1 MNAPKNI
8 LIVRTDR
15 IGDVVLALPMAYSIH
30 QKFPDARISFLVRKY
45 TLPLV
50 SQNIYTTNILVL
62 QEKNGRLLFWQNLK
76 QIKNKF
82 DTVIVSYPTFKLALL
97 LFLAGIKIRI
107 GTGYR
112 WYSFLFNKKVY
123 EHRKYGTKHELE
135 HNLELLK
142 LMGVEKPA
150 DINFGIAIKTEAHFF
165 IKDLLINLGLKRHL
179 PIVIVHPGSGGS
191 AIDLPFE
198 KMRELV
204 TRLTKED
211 IALCI
216 TGTSEEK
223 ELCDS
228 LIVSPSIINM
238 AGKLNLEQLMALI
251 SQSDLLIANSTGPIH
266 IAAALGKWTIGFY
279 PKIASCS
286 PTRWG
291 PYSNKSVIFQPSID
305 CKNCTREQCEK
316 INCMNSISIDD
327 VYLSFKDII
336 HKIRVEQS

>member
-1 MNAPKNI
+1 MNSPKNI

-15 IGDVVLALPMAYSIH
+15 IGDVVLALPMAHSIH
-30 QKFPDARISFLVRKY
+30 QKFPDARISFLVRQY
-45 TLPLV
+45 TLPLAA
-50 SQNIYTTNILVL
+50 QNKFTKDTLVL
-62 QEKNGRLLFWQNLK
+62 KELNGRMLFWQNLR

-97 LFLAGIKIRI
+97 IFFAGIKNRI

-112 WYSFLFNKKVY
+112 WYSFLFNKKIY

-142 LMGVEKPA
+142 LIGVEKPA
-150 DINFGIAIKTEAHFF
+150 DIDFGISIKAEDYFF
-165 IKDLLINLGLKRHL
+165 IKEFLNRQGVNKHL
-179 PIVIVHPGSGGS
+179 PLVIVHPGSGGS

-198 KMRELV
+198 KMKELV
-204 TRLTKED
+204 ILLAQED

-223 ELCDS
+223 ELCDR

-238 AGKLNLEQLMALI
+238 AGKLSLEQLMALI

-286 PTRWG
+286 PTRWR
-291 PYSNKSVIFQPSID
+291 PYSEKSVLFQPMLD

-316 INCMNSISIDD
+316 LNCMNSISIEA

-336 HKIRVEQS
+336 HKIRSEQS

>member
-1 MNAPKNI
+1 MNPPKNI
-8 LIVRTDR
+8 LVVRTDR
-15 IGDVVLALPMAYSIH
+15 IGDVVLALPMAHAIN
-30 QKFPDARISFLVRKY
+30 QKYPKSQISFLVRQY
-45 TLPLV
+45 TFPLA
-50 SQNIYTTNILVL
+50 SQNKYVKEALVL
-62 QEKNGRLLFWQNLK
+62 KEKNGRMLFWQNLK
-76 QIKNKF
+76 QIKNIF

-97 LFLAGIKIRI
+97 LFLAGIKVRI

-142 LMGVEKPA
+142 LIGVEKPT
-150 DINFGIAIKTEAHFF
+150 DINFGIAIKAEAHFF
-165 IKDLLINLGLKRHL
+165 IKDYLNNLGIKKDL

-198 KMRELV
+198 KMLELV
-204 TRLTKED
+204 TRLAKEE

-216 TGTSEEK
+216 TGTNEEK
-223 ELCDS
+223 ELCDRM
-228 LIVSPSIINM
+228 IVSPGIINM
-238 AGKLNLEQLMALI
+238 AGKLSLEQLMALI

-266 IAAALGKWTIGFY
+266 IAAALGKSTIGFY

-291 PYSNKSVIFQPSID
+291 PYSNKSVIFQPSLD
-305 CKNCTREQCEK
+305 CSNCNREQCEK
-316 INCMNSISIDD
+316 INCMSSICIDD
-327 VYLSFKDII
+327 VYLSFKDIL
-336 HKIRVEQS
+336 HKIGAEQ